1 MIIMFKKTLLFNEK
15 GLEVNIELNSPGAFT
30 DPYFLTFNEM
40 KFIQRIKEYFV
51 LTSISNK
58 RLKTKERNEI
68 ERKIKSILHKI
79 NMVKSVEKIS
89 NRDNYCF
96 KYTDDFYEG
105 RKLVVFIKTNDKKEN
120 IGKIIRVLRVLSYP
134 LQNKVD
140 TITKYF

>member
-1 MIIMFKKTLLFNEK
+1 MFKKTLLFNEK
-15 GLEVNIELNSPGAFT
+15 GLEVNIELNSPSAFT

-68 ERKIKSILHKI
+68 DRKIKSILHKI
-79 NMVKSVEKIS
+79 NMIKSVEKIS
-89 NRDNYCF
+89 NRNNYCF
-96 KYTDDFYEG
+96 KHADDFYEG

>member
-1 MIIMFKKTLLFNEK
+1 MFKKTLLFNEK
-15 GLEVNIELNSPGAFT
+15 GLEVNIELNSPSAFT

-51 LTSISNK
+51 LTSITNK

-68 ERKIKSILHKI
+68 DRKIKSILHKI
-79 NMVKSVEKIS
+79 NMIKSVEKIS
-89 NRDNYCF
+89 NRNNYCF
-96 KYTDDFYEG
+96 KHADDFYEG